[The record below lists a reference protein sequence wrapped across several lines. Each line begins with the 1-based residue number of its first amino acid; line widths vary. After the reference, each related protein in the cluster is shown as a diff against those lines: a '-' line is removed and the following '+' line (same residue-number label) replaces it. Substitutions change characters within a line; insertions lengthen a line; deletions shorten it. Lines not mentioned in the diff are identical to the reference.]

1 MRNLRSAPVGGM
13 TLCALLLLAL
23 LPLLRGGGHGPG
35 DSIPAYDVVLTVR
48 PDGAVHVRETLAF
61 DYASPQVDGLVRV
74 VRGRDGDRVYRMS
87 GLTVTSTTNAPVG
100 VEVREFLHD
109 RHIVIGEDRTVHGR
123 HTYIL
128 EYDLLDAFTPG
139 DPYDEFVWE
148 LLEPGWPVPVTET
161 TVRIEGPAAFASG
174 CLTGTSRG
182 ATPCARRQSGPAA
195 VEFRQSDL
203 RPHEGLKVRAAF
215 PKGVLTPSE
224 PRYAPPHLAF
234 TPWGWMALLLVL
246 PLVLVARYRTPVW
259 LRRVLIAVGASAV
272 LWDLLLETVP
282 GGGLGRF
289 SVGDQF
295 LSGLGLL
302 VVGVLAA
309 RPPVLR
315 RG

>member
-1 MRNLRSAPVGGM
+1 MRNRRSAPVGGM
-13 TLCALLLLAL
+13 TLCALFLLAL
-23 LPLLRGGGHGPG
+23 LPFLLGGGHSAEG
-35 DSIPAYDVVLTVR
+35 SIPAYDVVLAVR
-48 PDGAVHVRETLAF
+48 PDGTVHVRETLTF
-61 DYASPQVDGLVRV
+61 DYASPQADGLVRV

-87 GLTVTSTTNAPVG
+87 GLTVTSTTDAPVG

-109 RHIVIGEDRTVHGR
+109 RHIVIGEGRTVHGR
-123 HTYIL
+123 HTYVL
-128 EYDLLDAFTPG
+128 EYDLLDALTPG
-139 DPYDEFVWE
+139 ARYDEFVWE

-174 CLTGTSRG
+174 CLAGTSRE
-182 ATPCARRQSGPAA
+182 ATPCARWWSGPSA
-195 VEFRQSDL
+195 VDFRQGDL

-215 PKGVLTPSE
+215 PKGALAPSE
-224 PRYAPPHLAF
+224 PGYAPPHLAF

-259 LRRVLIAVGASAV
+259 LRRVLIALGASAV
-272 LWDLLLETVP
+272 LCDLLLETVP
-282 GGGLGRF
+282 GGLGRF
-289 SVGDQF
+289 SVGDQL

-302 VVGVLAA
+302 VVGVLVA